1 MKAAP
6 TSVDSR
12 VRGAARLACL
22 CAVALAPHPA
32 AAAAGAAAGRIA
44 ADIAARRPLVAHVV
58 VALCDNE
65 HQGIVRVPR
74 ALGDGASPRT
84 NLYWGARFGVRSF
97 LSDTRG
103 WRRHASSTTPPE
115 GVLERLVVGTTVS
128 RGEVNAPLYVV
139 ADAWDGRR
147 MKEAL
152 AAFFEMSAGRTNAA
166 VRIDGLSLE
175 AGGGAH
181 VVAFVGHDGLMD
193 APAAPFAPG
202 AAEPAR
208 ASIVLACS
216 SRSYFADPLARASTY
231 PLLLTSGFMAPEAYT
246 LDAALRA
253 WFTTGEAASVQ
264 DAAARA
270 YHQYQRCGLAAARRL
285 FVVPR

>member
-1 MKAAP
+1 
-6 TSVDSR
+6 V
-12 VRGAARLACL
+12 VF
-22 CAVALAPHPA
+22 ALQPPGA
-32 AAAAGAAAGRIA
+32 AAASAADRIA
-44 ADIAARRPLVAHVV
+44 ADVAARRPLVAHVV

-97 LSDTRG
+97 LSDARG
-103 WRRHASSTTPPE
+103 WRRHATSTAPPE
-115 GVLERLVVGTTVS
+115 GVLERIVVGTTVS
-128 RGEVNAPLYVV
+128 RGEANAPLYVV

-147 MKEAL
+147 MKEAI
-152 AAFFEMSAGRTNAA
+152 AAFFEMSAGRAINPVT
-166 VRIDGLSLE
+166 IDGVSLE
-175 AGGGAH
+175 AGGRAH

-193 APAAPFAPG
+193 APPPPFAPG
-202 AAEPAR
+202 TAEPAR
-208 ASIVLACS
+208 VSIVLACS
-216 SRSYFADPLARASTY
+216 SRSYFTDPLARASTY

-253 WFTTGEAASVQ
+253 WFTTGEAAPVH